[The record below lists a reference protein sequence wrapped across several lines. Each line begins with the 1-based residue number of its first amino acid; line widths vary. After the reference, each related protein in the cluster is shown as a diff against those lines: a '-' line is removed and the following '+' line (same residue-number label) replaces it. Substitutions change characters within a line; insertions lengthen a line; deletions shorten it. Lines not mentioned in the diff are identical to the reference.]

1 MEDQGAQRSPNNLE
15 QSWRTHT
22 IGLSEESIGGNLQ
35 DFGLG
40 NDFLVMT
47 LKEQVTKK
55 KKINWTS
62 SKFKTSVLLM
72 VSSRK

>member
-55 KKINWTS
+55 K
-62 SKFKTSVLLM
+62 
-72 VSSRK
+72 R